1 MGDQYKQIADNAPMA
16 QFNTSVTDLFKK
28 QDELKKQYQ
37 MSAITQEEY
46 NRGTQD
52 TFVEGKK
59 LLATYSY
66 MSAKGESYA
75 SVLSDFE
82 RKLGYMYDNIK
93 QPLPTEQKRDTTFD
107 YKKTNTDILGEQ
119 LENAKKQL
127 EDLKSLAVQGTEQ
140 MVAAINQQMSK
151 VKSLG
156 DALKLAEVKKDMKD
170 LKKELSVAK
179 AWEDFKG
186 LAGSVQDVGS
196 ALQSLSEA
204 FDKKNNASAWEKIFA
219 VWQALESSVD
229 GIMNVIAMIKE
240 WTKASEAL
248 KTAKVAEAAATVASN
263 TAEATSTV
271 AATAVST
278 AASEVGAAEN
288 KKTVAGNIAA
298 AGSEVVKQNS
308 KIPIVGIALAA
319 AGLVAILGLF
329 GKLPKFAT
337 GGIIGGGSTSGDNM
351 LARVNSGEMIL
362 NGSQQKRLF
371 GAINGGNL
379 GGGQQQQTITSTKVR
394 GSDMY
399 LTIKNFMKSNN
410 KTW

>member
-1 MGDQYKQIADNAPMA
+1 MKKNVNDFTKELKEKTWSGVRDIADGSDRIVSSWQQLGQTLNSADA
-16 QFNTSVTDLFKK
+16 SGWDKI
-28 QDELKKQYQ
+28 
-37 MSAITQEEY
+37 MSIW
-46 NRGTQD
+46 N
-52 TFVEGKK
+52 
-59 LLATYSY
+59 
-66 MSAKGESYA
+66 
-75 SVLSDFE
+75 
-82 RKLGYMYDNIK
+82 
-93 QPLPTEQKRDTTFD
+93 
-107 YKKTNTDILGEQ
+107 
-119 LENAKKQL
+119 
-127 EDLKSLAVQGTEQ
+127 
-140 MVAAINQQMSK
+140 
-151 VKSLG
+151 
-156 DALKLAEVKKDMKD
+156 
-170 LKKELSVAK
+170 
-179 AWEDFKG
+179 
-186 LAGSVQDVGS
+186 
-196 ALQSLSEA
+196 
-204 FDKKNNASAWEKIFA
+204 
-219 VWQALESSVD
+219 ALESSVD
-229 GIMNVIAMIKE
+229 GILSIIQTVKE
-240 WTKASEAL
+240 WTKASQDL
-248 KTAKVAEAAATVASN
+248 KAAKAAEAAVTVASN

-319 AGLVAILGLF
+319 AGLIAILGLF